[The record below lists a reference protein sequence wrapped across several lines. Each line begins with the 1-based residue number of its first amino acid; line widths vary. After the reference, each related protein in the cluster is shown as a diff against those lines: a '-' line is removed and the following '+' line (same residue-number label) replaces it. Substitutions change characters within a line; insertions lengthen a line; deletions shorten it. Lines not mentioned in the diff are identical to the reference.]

1 MPVAVAAAALT
12 LRNPQ
17 PICNT
22 ATHAS
27 PAGLFMRSSSI
38 TAVGL
43 ALCSALFFTLT
54 YVLNRSLVAGGG
66 HWAWAVILRYLFTLP
81 LLALVLPWQGGLGGL
96 PRELR
101 RYPRQWLWWSSI
113 GFVLFGVSLTWAASS
128 GPSWLIAGSF
138 QITVLAGPLLAPLI
152 YRDERRRLAWRSLA
166 IGVLIV
172 AGVFAM
178 QWGHAQG
185 RLQLGDWLAIGAVA
199 LAAFAYP
206 LGNRG
211 LLLHLEHSEM
221 RQAASQ
227 QAGMPHGPGRL
238 NAVQRNFGM
247 TLCSWPLWLL
257 FALIAW
263 FTIGPPNLREMLLAG
278 GVALSSGVIAT
289 VLFFRAT
296 DMVRREPA
304 ALAAVEAMQAAELLF
319 ASLLGVLFLG
329 EAWPHGYAAFGALAI
344 VLGIALFGWTSGRDA
359 AGNDEAIR
367 TLDGDRSA

>member
-1 MPVAVAAAALT
+1 
-12 LRNPQ
+12 
-17 PICNT
+17 
-22 ATHAS
+22 
-27 PAGLFMRSSSI
+27 MRSSSL

-66 HWAWAVILRYLFTLP
+66 HWQWAVILRYLFTLP
-81 LLALVLPWQGGLGGL
+81 LLALVLPWQSGAGTL
-96 PRELR
+96 PQELR
-101 RYPRQWLWWSSI
+101 RHPRAWLLWSNI
-113 GFVLFGVSLTWAASS
+113 GFVLFGLPLTWAASS

-138 QITVLAGPLLAPLI
+138 QVTVLAGPLLAPLL
-152 YRDERRRLAWRSLA
+152 YRDERQRLAWRSLA

-172 AGVFAM
+172 AGVFTL

-185 RLQLGDWLAIGAVA
+185 HLSAADWLAIAAVA

-211 LLLHLEHSEM
+211 LLLHLETSSPT
-221 RQAASQ
+221 QGATSIS
-227 QAGMPHGPGRL
+227 
-238 NAVQRNFGM
+238 AVQRVFGM

-263 FTIGPPNLREMLLAG
+263 CTIGPPNAREMLLAA
-278 GVALSSGVIAT
+278 GVALSSGTIAT

-296 DMVRREPA
+296 DMVRSEPN

-319 ASLLGVLFLG
+319 ATLLGGLFLG

-344 VLGIALFGWTSGRDA
+344 VIGIALFSWISGRASAGDA
-359 AGNDEAIR
+359 AAVSALR
-367 TLDGDRSA
+367 GDRGA